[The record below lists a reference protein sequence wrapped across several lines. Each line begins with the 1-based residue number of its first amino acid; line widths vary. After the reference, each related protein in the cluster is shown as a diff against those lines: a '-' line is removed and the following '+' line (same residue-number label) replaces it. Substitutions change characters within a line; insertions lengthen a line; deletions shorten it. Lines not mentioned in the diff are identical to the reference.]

1 MLRPRTSKKTVL
13 DLLKEIDIEKPVRI
27 MEVCGTHTMAI
38 ARSGL
43 KQLFP
48 SNIELI
54 SGPGCPV
61 CVTHQQDIERALLL
75 AAEPQVTIATFGDM
89 MRVPGSTGSLQ
100 DIRARGADVRVVYSP
115 MDAVNIARENP
126 EREVVFL
133 AVGFETT
140 APTVAAAVLQAVQSD
155 VDNFSI
161 LSFHKLIIPAMAAL
175 LNDPETEVDGF
186 LCPGHVSTI
195 IGTEPYCFI
204 PEEYGKG
211 CVVSGFEPEDI
222 LESIVLLAKQ
232 IKYEEYK
239 VENQYTRGVREQG
252 NRTALALMEKFFE
265 PHSVL
270 WRGLGAI
277 ERSGLKLRPRFERFD
292 AEKKFDICGVK
303 LQAPP
308 AGCMCDRILKGK
320 LRSEKCPLFG
330 KSCTPGSPTG
340 PCMVS
345 SEGACAAEY
354 FARGSETVG

>member
-1 MLRPRTSKKTVL
+1 MLRPRTSKMPIL
-13 DLLKEIDIEKPVRI
+13 DLLKKIDIEKPVRI

-43 KQLFP
+43 KQLLP
-48 SNIELI
+48 SNIGLI

-75 AAEPQVTIATFGDM
+75 AAEPKVTIATFGDM

-115 MDAVNIARENP
+115 TDAVDLARENP

-140 APTVAAAVLQAVQSD
+140 APTVAAAILQAAQSD
-155 VDNFSI
+155 VNNFSI
-161 LSFHKLIIPAMAAL
+161 LSLHKLIIPAMAAL

-195 IGTEPYCFI
+195 IGTEPYSFI

-222 LESIVLLAKQ
+222 LESILLLAKQ
-232 IKYEEYK
+232 IKYKEYK
-239 VENQYTRGVREQG
+239 VENQYTRGVRKEG

-270 WRGLGAI
+270 WRGLGPI
-277 ERSGLKLRPRFERFD
+277 ERSGLKLRPQFDRFN
-292 AEKKFDICGVK
+292 AEKKFDIHDAKV
-303 LQAPP
+303 QASPV
-308 AGCMCDRILKGK
+308 GCMCDRILKGK
-320 LRSEKCPLFG
+320 QRPEECPLFG
-330 KSCTPGSPTG
+330 KSCTPASPTG

-354 FARGSETVG
+354 YNA